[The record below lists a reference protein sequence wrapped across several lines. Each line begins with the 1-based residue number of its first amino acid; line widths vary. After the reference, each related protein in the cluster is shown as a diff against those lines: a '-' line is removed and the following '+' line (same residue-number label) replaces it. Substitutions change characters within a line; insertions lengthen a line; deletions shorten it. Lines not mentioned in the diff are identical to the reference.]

1 MLGRMAL
8 YLQDTLPLKEAISVV
23 QYAEMRGFEAVWQ
36 SESGLAR
43 DAIVPMAA
51 YATSTS
57 KIRIGSGVIN
67 NWSRNPATIAST
79 FLTLDDLAPS
89 RMICG
94 IGIWYDP
101 LASQMGI
108 RRERPLLALRETIH
122 VIRGLLAMKKVT
134 FHGEFVHMTDVE
146 LNVIHGRKEPRY
158 VPIYIGATG
167 PNLLA
172 LAGEIADGVLLNF
185 MVSPQYNT
193 FALDQLARGARQIG
207 RSVHSIDRP
216 QLIAC
221 SVDTDRKKAL
231 DVARMWVTRY
241 LALHPSLMRAS
252 GISQELIDMVAQVV
266 HYPLTDANLI
276 EAGRLVS
283 DEIVQ
288 FVTASGTPDECRS
301 KIRQYFESGA
311 TCAVLCP
318 LGGDVRLMI
327 DTFADEF

>member
-8 YLQDTLPLKEAISVV
+8 YLQDVLPLKEAISVV
-23 QYAEMRGFEAVWQ
+23 QYAELRGFEAVWQ
-36 SESGLAR
+36 AESGLAR

-51 YATSTS
+51 YATSTT

-79 FLTLDDLAPS
+79 FLTLDDLAPN
-89 RMICG
+89 RMMCG

-122 VIRGLLAMKKVT
+122 VIRGLLAMRKVT
-134 FHGEFVHMTDVE
+134 FQGEFVHMTDVE

-193 FALDQLARGARQIG
+193 FALDQLSRGARQIG

-221 SVDTDRKKAL
+221 SVDNDRKKAL
-231 DVARMWVTRY
+231 DGARVWVTRY
-241 LALHPSLMRAS
+241 LAQHPTLMRAS
-252 GISQELIDMVAQVV
+252 GISQELIDTVAQVV
-266 HYPLTDANLI
+266 RYPLTDANLH
-276 EAGRLVS
+276 EVGRLVS
-283 DEIVQ
+283 DDVVQ
-288 FVTASGTPDECRS
+288 AVTASGTPQECRD

-318 LGGDVRLMI
+318 LGNDVRLMI

>member
-8 YLQDTLPLKEAISVV
+8 YLQDVHPLKDAISYV

-36 SESGLAR
+36 AESGLAR

-51 YATSTS
+51 YATSTT

-79 FLTLDDLAPS
+79 FLTLDDLAPN
-89 RMICG
+89 RLMCG
-94 IGIWYDP
+94 MGIWYDP

-134 FHGEFVHMTDVE
+134 FHGEFVHMTDVS
-146 LNVIHGRKEPRY
+146 LNVIHGRTDPRY

-193 FALDQLARGARQIG
+193 FALDQLARGAKQIS
-207 RSVHSIDRP
+207 RSIHSIDRP

-221 SVDTDRKKAL
+221 SVDNNRQKAL

-241 LALHPSLMRAS
+241 IAQHPSLMRAS
-252 GISQELIDMVAQVV
+252 GIPQELIDMVGQVIR
-266 HYPLTDANLI
+266 YPLTDAVLS
-276 EAGRLVS
+276 EAGRLVP
-283 DEIVQ
+283 DDVVQ
-288 FVTASGTPDECRS
+288 MVTASGTPDECRN
-301 KIRQYFESGA
+301 KIRQYFEYGA

-318 LGGDVRLMI
+318 LGDDVRLMI
-327 DTFADEF
+327 DVFADEF

>member
-8 YLQDTLPLKEAISVV
+8 YLQDVHPLKEAIAYV

-36 SESGLAR
+36 AESGLAR

-57 KIRIGSGVIN
+57 KIRIGSAVIN

-89 RMICG
+89 RIMCG

-134 FHGEFVHMTDVE
+134 FQGEFVHMTDVE
-146 LNVIHGRKEPRY
+146 LNIVHGRKEPRY

-167 PNLLA
+167 SNLLA

-185 MVSPQYNT
+185 MVSPQYNH
-193 FALDQLARGARQIG
+193 FAMTELARGARQIS

-221 SVDTDRKKAL
+221 SVDNNRQKAL
-231 DVARMWVTRY
+231 DVARLWVTRY
-241 LALHPSLMRAS
+241 LAQHPALMRAS
-252 GISQELIDMVAQVV
+252 GIPQELIDMVTQVV
-266 HYPLTDANLI
+266 RYPLTDTTLA
-276 EAGRLVS
+276 EAGRLVP
-283 DEIVQ
+283 DDIVQ
-288 FVTASGTPDECRS
+288 MVTASGTRDECRE

-318 LGGDVRLMI
+318 LGNDVRLLI
-327 DTFADEF
+327 DTFADDF